1 MILWLLKRKL
11 RRHKKPTSIWGGS
24 LEQIEESPE
33 ERETR
38 RLEEHFESALSLGM
52 MKACYFSS
60 KAADEA
66 RGGPLAVLR
75 NATGQRITARVE
87 APYVAP
93 R

>member
-11 RRHKKPTSIWGGS
+11 RRRRPEPVETPV
-24 LEQIEESPE
+24 IEITDP
-33 ERETR
+33 R
-38 RLEEHFESALSLGM
+38 EEHFASRFAFGM

-60 KAADEA
+60 KAVAEA

-75 NATGQRITARVE
+75 NERGERITARVE